1 MDLDQPDNRLVIL
14 VVEDEPL
21 VRALM
26 VDALEDE
33 DFVVVEA
40 PTGDEA
46 LRVLQA
52 RSDIA
57 VVLTD
62 VDMPGEIDGFQL
74 ARIARAMYPQL
85 LVIVVSGG
93 VRSGFSGTAPDARFV
108 SKPYTPRLIIHM
120 IREMTSGR
128 PH

>member
-74 ARIARAMYPQL
+74 AREMYPQVV
-85 LVIVVSGG
+85 VIVVSGG
-93 VRSGFSGTAPDARFV
+93 ICSGFSGTAPDARFV
-108 SKPYTPRLIIHM
+108 SKPYTPRFIIHM
-120 IREMTSGR
+120 IREMTSRR

>member
-1 MDLDQPDNRLVIL
+1 MDLDHPDNRLVIL

-40 PTGDEA
+40 PTGDVA

-74 ARIARAMYPQL
+74 ARIAREMYPQVV
-85 LVIVVSGG
+85 VIVVSGG
-93 VRSGFSGTAPDARFV
+93 VR
-108 SKPYTPRLIIHM
+108 
-120 IREMTSGR
+120 
-128 PH
+128 

>member
-1 MDLDQPDNRLVIL
+1 MNLDQPDNRLVIL

-21 VRALM
+21 VRALV

-40 PTGDEA
+40 PTGDVA
-46 LRVLQA
+46 VRVLQA

-74 ARIARAMYPQL
+74 ARIAREMYPQVV
-85 LVIVVSGG
+85 VIVVSGG

-120 IREMTSGR
+120 IREMTSRR

>member
-46 LRVLQA
+46 LRVLQT

-62 VDMPGEIDGFQL
+62 VDMPGEVDGFQL
-74 ARIARAMYPQL
+74 AREMYPQVV
-85 LVIVVSGG
+85 VIVVSGG

-108 SKPYTPRLIIHM
+108 SKPYTPRFIIHM
-120 IREMTSGR
+120 IQEMTGAI
-128 PH
+128 

>member
-62 VDMPGEIDGFQL
+62 VDMPGEVDGFQL
-74 ARIARAMYPQL
+74 AREMYPQVV
-85 LVIVVSGG
+85 VIVVSGG
-93 VRSGFSGTAPDARFV
+93 IRSGFSGTAPDARFV
-108 SKPYTPRLIIHM
+108 SKPYTPRFIIHM

-128 PH
+128 PR